1 MKPDIELVSI
11 AQNESFKAF
20 AHGYPYRTVR
30 WHYHPEYEI
39 HLVTDTRGKY
49 FIGDFIGQ
57 FVPGN
62 LVLIGPN
69 VPHNWISDVPEGI
82 TVPQRGIVVQFTA
95 AHVQRLL
102 DTLPELKALQPM
114 LDKTR
119 FGLKFSDATAAAVLP
134 VMAKMCTT
142 QGLHRAS
149 CFLHLMELLADD
161 RSPTVL
167 SSAAY
172 DNDPDN
178 PAHAAINSVL
188 AYLQRNFTA
197 PIRETELARLCNQSA
212 SGFSRSF
219 IRATGVPF
227 VQYLNK
233 LRVHAACEWLIDG
246 RLSITDICFKA
257 GFSSVSNFNRRFAAM
272 KGMSPIAF
280 RRSFVGGLRQP
291 GGDCD
296 GDRTDRR
303 GTTRSGTLGDLGQPP
318 PPS

>member
-57 FVPGN
+57 FSPGN

-69 VPHNWISDVPEGI
+69 VPHNWISDVPDGV

-95 AHVQRLL
+95 DYMQRLL
-102 DTLPELKALQPM
+102 ATMPELRALEPM
-114 LDKTR
+114 LQKAR
-119 FGLKFSDATAAAVLP
+119 FGVKFADETANAVLP
-134 VMAKMCTT
+134 VMVNICAA

-149 CFLHLMELLADD
+149 GFLQLLELLAADK
-161 RSPTVL
+161 STVLL
-167 SSAAY
+167 SSASFE
-172 DNDPDN
+172 NDPDN
-178 PAHAAINSVL
+178 PAYASVNSVL
-188 AYLQRNFTA
+188 AYLQNNFTA
-197 PIRETELARLCNQSA
+197 KIRESDLARLCNQSA

-219 IRATGVPF
+219 MKSTGMTF

-233 LRVHAACEWLIDG
+233 LRVHAACELLASSK
-246 RLSITDICFKA
+246 LSVTDICFKA
-257 GFSSVSNFNRRFAAM
+257 GFSSVSNFNRRFDAM
-272 KGMSPIAF
+272 KGMSPMEF
-280 RRSFVGGLRQP
+280 RRSFAAGERPPQ
-291 GGDCD
+291 GD
-296 GDRTDRR
+296 TDAP
-303 GTTRSGTLGDLGQPP
+303 TNFTRKIRFAEITGSQIPN
-318 PPS
+318 